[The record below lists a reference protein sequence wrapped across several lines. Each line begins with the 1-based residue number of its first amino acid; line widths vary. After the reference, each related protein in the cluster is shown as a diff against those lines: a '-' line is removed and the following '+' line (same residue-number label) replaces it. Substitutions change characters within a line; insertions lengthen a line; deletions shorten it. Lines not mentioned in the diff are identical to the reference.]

1 MPSSESY
8 SLQTALVTG
17 ATGYVGMALCK
28 FLKAQGCRVIA
39 VSRSPSSGP
48 WNIFIPFTFGHD
60 APFPQIQEK
69 VDALF
74 HCAGKAHALAD
85 IAQDNLEYSRI
96 NTYGTKQ
103 MLDWA
108 HAIGVRSFVFFSSIK
123 AIGEGSDTPLSESS
137 PLAPSTPYGS
147 SKLEAERLVAAL
159 GLPHFAILR
168 PALIYGPNAK
178 GNLEKM
184 MAAIERGRFPP
195 VPETHNRRSMVCLH
209 DVVRAAATV
218 ATHPA
223 ARSQTYVLEDGQHYS
238 TRRLYEQMAL
248 ALGKKPSSLA
258 PPLCVFKALGL
269 FGDLFGKIR
278 GRRFFFDSDAVAKL
292 FSSNVFDGSKI
303 SRDLGFT
310 YEWTLEKALPEI
322 VASRTPNA

>member
-1 MPSSESY
+1 MSSGDSH
-8 SLQTALVTG
+8 SVRTALVTG
-17 ATGYVGMALCK
+17 ATGFVGHALCK
-28 FLKAQGCRVIA
+28 HLKSQECQVIA
-39 VSRSPSSGP
+39 VGRTPADGP
-48 WNIFIPFTFGHD
+48 WDKFLPFNLGEH
-60 APFPQIQEK
+60 APFPHIHEK

-74 HCAGKAHALAD
+74 HCAGKAHALAE
-85 IAQDNLEYSRI
+85 IQQDNAEYSRI
-96 NTYGTKQ
+96 NTHGTQ
-103 MLDWA
+103 QLLDWA
-108 HAIGVRSFVFFSSIK
+108 RSVGVRSMVFFSSIK
-123 AIGEGSDTPLSESS
+123 AMGEGSDTPLSETS
-137 PLAPSTPYGS
+137 PLAPTTPYGI
-147 SKLEAERLVAAL
+147 SKLEAEKLVAAS

-303 SRDLGFT
+303 TRDLDFS
-310 YEWTLEKALPEI
+310 YEWTLEKALPAI
-322 VASRTPNA
+322 VASRTP

>member
-1 MPSSESY
+1 M
-8 SLQTALVTG
+8 QNKILVTG
-17 ATGYVGMALCK
+17 ATGFLGRALCNHCQRLGWNVIGVGRSSSLGPWDA
-28 FLKAQGCRVIA
+28 FLEYDFSADKPFPSLSDIDIIVHCAAKVHDL
-39 VSRSPSSGP
+39 VSVSPSR
-48 WNIFIPFTFGHD
+48 D
-60 APFPQIQEK
+60 
-69 VDALF
+69 
-74 HCAGKAHALAD
+74 
-85 IAQDNLEYSRI
+85 EYMAV
-96 NTYGTKQ
+96 NVNGTKNL
-103 MLDWA
+103 LDFA
-108 HAIGVRSFVFFSSIK
+108 KLHAVKSFVLMSSCSVYGVESI
-123 AIGEGSDTPLSESS
+123 TPLSETS
-137 PLAPSTPYGS
+137 PLAPSTPYGI
-147 SKLEAERLVAAL
+147 SKLEAERLVAAS

-303 SRDLGFT
+303 TRDLDFS
-310 YEWTLEKALPEI
+310 YEWTLEKALPAI
-322 VASRTPNA
+322 VASRTP